1 MTEKVTQ
8 SLVVLVVRHDLS
20 LEEGALSCRE
30 SRYHADVGALPGG

>member
-1 MTEKVTQ
+1 MSEKVTQ

-30 SRYHADVGALPGG
+30 SLVGHGRICRCA